1 MLLSLSILGCNQPT
15 ETVPTV
21 TGGGGSATSGV
32 TEDSMQ
38 LESSSE
44 APPAGDGASAE
55 LGGAVRFVANTRLE
69 VPSMMCPS
77 GCYPAVEETLAK
89 VAGVE
94 AVQLAVQP
102 KGTPEGE
109 IRTKIVELKVGESF
123 DLASALAALQEA
135 NFEAKQVN

>member
-1 MLLSLSILGCNQPT
+1 MLLSLSILGCSQPT

-21 TGGGGSATSGV
+21 TGGGDSATSGV
-32 TEDSMQ
+32 TEDNMQ
-38 LESSSE
+38 LESSTE
-44 APPAGDGASAE
+44 APPGGEGASTE
-55 LGGAVRFVANTRLE
+55 SDGTVRFVANARLE

-89 VAGVE
+89 LAGVE
-94 AVQLAVQP
+94 GVQLAAQP

-109 IRTKIVELKVGESF
+109 IRTKVVELKVGEEF
-123 DLASALAALQEA
+123 NLESALAALQAA